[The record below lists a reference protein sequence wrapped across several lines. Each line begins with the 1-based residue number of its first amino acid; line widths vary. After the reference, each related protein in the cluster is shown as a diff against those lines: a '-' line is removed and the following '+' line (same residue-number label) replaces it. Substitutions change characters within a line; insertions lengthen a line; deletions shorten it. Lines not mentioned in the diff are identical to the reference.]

1 MAGEAPAQQ
10 QQQQQPS
17 QEIFDKLN
25 GKEKEK
31 SNNSSLSD
39 SRTLNM
45 FLKLLYHLSCI
56 GIYKFFIVKPL
67 KFLWSS
73 GEKAIKSKY
82 ELNVE
87 KATTASPTVEAGAAT
102 LPAQNTIA
110 AGAASPTVEAGATVH
125 VTPQEPTTPN
135 PVDLSFQAAAA
146 EANAPQLMSTR
157 PPQVGAII

>member
-10 QQQQQPS
+10 QQQQPS
-17 QEIFDKLN
+17 QKIFDELN
-25 GKEKEK
+25 GNKKEKEK

-87 KATTASPTVEAGAAT
+87 KATTASPTVEAGAT
-102 LPAQNTIA
+102 VPAQNTT
-110 AGAASPTVEAGATVH
+110 GAEIASPIVEAGATVP

-135 PVDLSFQAAAA
+135 PVDLSSQAAAA

-157 PPQVGAII
+157 PQVGAII

>member
-1 MAGEAPAQQ
+1 MAGEAPAQ

-25 GKEKEK
+25 GNKKEKEK

-67 KFLWSS
+67 KSFWSS

-87 KATTASPTVEAGAAT
+87 KATTASPTVEAEATT
-102 LPAQNTIA
+102 LPVQNTITA
-110 AGAASPTVEAGATVH
+110 EAASP
-125 VTPQEPTTPN
+125 EPTTTTE
-135 PVDLSFQAAAA
+135 AMIAG
-146 EANAPQLMSTR
+146 ANAINNNLSSVTTQSLESIHTR
-157 PPQVGAII
+157 L

>member
-1 MAGEAPAQQ
+1 MAGEAPAQQQQ

-73 GEKAIKSKY
+73 GKKAIKTEY

-87 KATTASPTVEAGAAT
+87 KATTASPTVEAGA
-102 LPAQNTIA
+102 
-110 AGAASPTVEAGATVH
+110 TVP

-135 PVDLSFQAAAA
+135 PVDLSSQAAAA